1 MLIKHLACRLILG
14 GRRKFKKKMI
24 LTCFMLNLNFNEF
37 MNCLN
42 LNICVGTDLDWI
54 GIKGQR
60 ECFGFDV
67 TCY

>member
-1 MLIKHLACRLILG
+1 
-14 GRRKFKKKMI
+14 
-24 LTCFMLNLNFNEF
+24 MLNLNFNEF